1 MLRGIRQ
8 RPLVSAF
15 AGAAVAALVAGTA
28 YKTLNTFTSDDEQD
42 KETQA
47 LIQQSRSYAE
57 AFHETILARGIS
69 GGSLDGSSPRIPPH
83 VFDKEKIT
91 PASWQLPSRAQ
102 LLAMLQG
109 KSFTNPSDSVN
120 TVTESDNLAQTIDA
134 SNLKQDTIDLL
145 HGLTQSSE
153 RDDQVFDV
161 LIVGGGA
168 TGVGC
173 ALDACTR
180 GLRTA
185 LVERDDFASGTSS
198 RSTKLVH
205 GGVRYLEKAFMEM
218 DYEQYKLVV
227 EALHERGIFLKIAP
241 YLAYQLPIMLPIS
254 QWWKIP
260 YYWVGAKAYDILAGS
275 EGLAHSYFLTRSR
288 ALEAFPML
296 KKDRLKGAIVYYD
309 GAHNDSRMN
318 VAISLTAIAHGAVVA
333 NHVEVVGILK
343 KARVTN
349 VGKHGLG
356 DEEIYGAVVKDT
368 LSGESWTIRTKGIIN
383 ATGPFTDEM
392 RKLDGGVNTEKIVAP
407 SAGVHI
413 ILPNYYSPRNMGL
426 LDPSTSDGRVIFFLP
441 WQGSTIAGTT
451 DSPTKVTS
459 DPTPSDDDIN
469 WILKEIGNY
478 LSPEIKVRRGDVL
491 AAWSGIRPLVRDP
504 NSKKTAALVRSHM
517 INVSQSG
524 LLTIA
529 GGKWTTYRAMAQE
542 TIDKA
547 IEIFD
552 LKPTGPCITEHLQ
565 LIGSNGWSKKMFIKL
580 IQHFGL
586 ETEVAQHLSDSYG
599 DRAWAVA
606 SLAAQTGT
614 RWPLFGLRL
623 APGYP
628 YIEAEVL
635 YACQRE
641 YACTLVDVIARRTR
655 LSFLNAQAT
664 LAALPRIAEI
674 MQAEL
679 GWDTDRRNKEIANAT
694 HFLTSMGLTIKDKNM
709 FPADGSKPLISSLSQ
724 DQARFFART
733 HFLPSELAAYRQ
745 VFNTLDV
752 DKDGSISQS
761 DFGTA
766 MAKLGEHM
774 SKEDLLAAIEEVDLN
789 HSGSVEFEEFLEV
802 LAAVKDI
809 RSRSRFAK
817 IVARVQEREQF
828 PTDRSGGGV

>member
-1 MLRGIRQ
+1 MFRAIAR
-8 RPLVSAF
+8 RPLVSSLVGVGVVSYYVYKQSNNDVHSYSVDGNTNARKEDVDGLIWSRIH
-15 AGAAVAALVAGTA
+15 AESSHNSIASGSDSLLAHALTVERE
-28 YKTLNTFTSDDEQD
+28 KTM
-42 KETQA
+42 
-47 LIQQSRSYAE
+47 
-57 AFHETILARGIS
+57 
-69 GGSLDGSSPRIPPH
+69 
-83 VFDKEKIT
+83 
-91 PASWQLPSRAQ
+91 PASWLLPSRTE
-102 LLAMLQG
+102 MLEMLKG
-109 KSFTNPSDSVN
+109 NWPRSTGSTPDSRGD
-120 TVTESDNLAQTIDA
+120 TVLSLRQETET
-134 SNLKQDTIDLL
+134 DT
-145 HGLTQSSE
+145 
-153 RDDQVFDV
+153 VFDL

-180 GLRTA
+180 GIKTA

-254 QWWKIP
+254 QSLSL
-260 YYWVGAKAYDILAGS
+260 V
-275 EGLAHSYFLTRSR
+275 FLTRNR

-296 KKDRLKGAIVYYD
+296 QKDKLKGAIVYYD

-318 VAISLTAIAHGAVVA
+318 VAIALTAVAQGAVVA
-333 NHVEVVGILK
+333 NHVEVIGILK

-349 VGKHGLG
+349 IGKFGLG
-356 DEEIYGAVVKDT
+356 DEEIYGAVVRDT
-368 LSGESWTIRTKGIIN
+368 LNGESWTIRTKVRFWN
-383 ATGPFTDEM
+383 YQCNRTFTDGV
-392 RKLDGGVNTEKIVAP
+392 RKLDGGVLTEEIVSP

-413 ILPNYYSPRNMGL
+413 ILPNYYSPRSMGL
-426 LDPSTSDGRVIFFLP
+426 VDPSTSDGRVIFFVP

-451 DSPTKVTS
+451 DSPTKVTP
-459 DPTPSDDDIN
+459 DPIPSDDDIN

-491 AAWSGIRPLVRDP
+491 AAWSGIRPLIRDP
-504 NSKKTAALVRSHM
+504 SAKSTAGLVRNHM
-517 INVSQSG
+517 INVSMSG

-529 GGKWTTYRAMAQE
+529 GGKWTTYRAMAEE
-542 TIDKA
+542 TVDKA
-547 IEIFD
+547 IQVFD
-552 LKPTGPCITEHLQ
+552 LKPSGPCVTEHLQ
-565 LIGSNGWSKKMFIKL
+565 LIGSSGWSKNMFIKL

-599 DRAWAVA
+599 DRAWTVA
-606 SLAAQTGT
+606 ALASQTGS
-614 RWPLFGLRL
+614 RWPLFGRRL

-628 YIEAEVL
+628 YIEAEVY

-641 YACTLVDVIARRTR
+641 YACTIVDVIARRTR

-674 MQAEL
+674 MSDEL
-679 GWDTDRRNKEIANAT
+679 GWDTARKQAEINTAT
-694 HFLTSMGLTIKDKNM
+694 QFLMTMGLTIKEKNM
-709 FPADGSKPLISSLSQ
+709 FPVDGGKPLISSLSE

-733 HFLPSELAAYRQ
+733 HFLPSELTAYRN

-752 DKDGSISQS
+752 DSDGSISKS

-766 MAKLGEHM
+766 LARLGEHM
-774 SKEDLLAAIEEVDLN
+774 SEGDLAAAIEEVDLN

-809 RSRSRFAK
+809 RSRSKFAR
-817 IVARVQEREQF
+817 IVARVQEREQV
-828 PTDRSGGGV
+828 PTDRSGGGI